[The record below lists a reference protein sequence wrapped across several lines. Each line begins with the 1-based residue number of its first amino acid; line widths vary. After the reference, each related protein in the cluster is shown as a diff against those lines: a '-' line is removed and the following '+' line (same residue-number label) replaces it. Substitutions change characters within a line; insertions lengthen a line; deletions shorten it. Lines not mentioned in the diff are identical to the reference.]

1 MRKTLTTYKSTK
13 PFTFK
18 QKEGFSSKQKHLK
31 NPMIAIYCFISSVKA
46 CQSAVLGLFKQ
57 LKVLYYTIHYIYKQN
72 VEKDVKNQT
81 LT

>member
-1 MRKTLTTYKSTK
+1 MK
-13 PFTFK
+13 
-18 QKEGFSSKQKHLK
+18 
-31 NPMIAIYCFISSVKA
+31 AIYCFISSVKA